1 MAEPEIQRLPIG
13 DRDEWLERRRKFLN
27 ASDIACVFGLHKFKT
42 LARLT
47 AEMRGLTGLEV
58 DPDSP
63 LIRRG
68 HALEDDAKDEIA
80 KLRPE
85 WRMTRCEHQYIDQR
99 ARIAATPDY
108 LVEAPDKEGIG
119 SLQIKVVAQSV
130 FKRDW
135 ADDTPPL
142 GTLLQVAT
150 EMMLV
155 NASWGAIGALVI
167 GEFTYEG
174 HVYEITRH
182 RSAEVRLRTAAA
194 EFWRAFDADEQ
205 PAIDFARDGDL
216 IALMFPTE
224 TPGKVVDL
232 SVDNEIGDLLE
243 RRQILKD
250 TEKDI
255 IGRLKTCEAEI
266 KGKLGDAEA
275 ALVPGWKVT
284 LKTQHRKEYTV
295 PATSFRVLRTVRNEH
310 EREPEGKVSA

>member
-80 KLRPE
+80 KLRPH

-108 LVEAPDKEGIG
+108 LVEAPDKDGVG

-205 PAIDFARDGDL
+205 PAIDFERDGEL
-216 IALMFPTE
+216 IALMFPNE
-224 TPGKVVDL
+224 VPGKLIDL
-232 SVDNEIGDLLE
+232 STDNAMGELLE
-243 RRQILKD
+243 TREILKN
-250 TEKDI
+250 TEADI
-255 IGRLKTCEAEI
+255 KKRLRTCEDEI
-266 KGKLGDAEA
+266 KAKLGDAA
-275 ALVPGWKVT
+275 GALVPGWRVS
-284 LKTQHRKEYTV
+284 LKTQSNPGYTV
-295 PATSFRVLRTVRNEH
+295 KPFTFRALRAKRHEH
-310 EREPEGKVSA
+310 KQEEASA